1 MWLPLNPCSA
11 KAPESISSL
20 AVAQRT
26 FSYAYNRYVN
36 GDDEDLPGLIA
47 YALYK
52 RAKVAYLQSYKEA
65 NGRDASEK
73 AISEWSA
80 DHSTPEKIELF
91 RLQALRSVEKYR
103 LQEVKK
109 AEPEIRKAIEDE
121 FIGLIHDKV
130 SSLTGFKAF
139 LSSVGSGIA
148 ASVVWIPL
156 AGLMYIGLRQANP
169 MGLVNGPSEEVVSP
183 DRRK

>member
-1 MWLPLNPCSA
+1 MT
-11 KAPESISSL
+11 
-20 AVAQRT
+20 QRT
-26 FSYAYNRYVN
+26 FSYAYNKYVN

-52 RAKVAYLQSYKEA
+52 RAKVAFLQSYKERK
-65 NGRDASEK
+65 GRDASDVL
-73 AISEWSA
+73 IDEWSA

-91 RLQALRSVEKYR
+91 RLQALGSVEKYR
-103 LQEVKK
+103 LQEVKN
-109 AEPEIRKAIEDE
+109 AEPEMRKAIEAE
-121 FIGLIHDKV
+121 HIGLIHAKV

-169 MGLVNGPSEEVVSP
+169 MGLV
-183 DRRK
+183 DRVPGEAVIQEYKK

>member
-1 MWLPLNPCSA
+1 M
-11 KAPESISSL
+11 
-20 AVAQRT
+20 AQRN
-26 FSYAYNRYVN
+26 FSYAYNKYVN

-52 RAKVAYLQSYKEA
+52 RAKVAYLQSYKER
-65 NGRDASEK
+65 NGRDASENL
-73 AISEWSA
+73 ISEWSA

-103 LQEVKK
+103 MQEVKK
-109 AEPEIRKAIEDE
+109 AEPEIRKAIEAE
-121 FIGLIHDKV
+121 HIGLIHSKV

-148 ASVVWIPL
+148 ASVVWLPL

-169 MGLVNGPSEEVVSP
+169 MGLVDRAVPSEAVTPPS
-183 DRRK
+183 KK

>member
-1 MWLPLNPCSA
+1 M
-11 KAPESISSL
+11 
-20 AVAQRT
+20 AQRT
-26 FSYAYNRYVN
+26 FSYAYNQYVN

-52 RAKVAYLQSYKEA
+52 RAKVAYLQAYKQHNGKEA
-65 NGRDASEK
+65 TEK
-73 AISEWSA
+73 EILNWSR
-80 DHSTPEKIELF
+80 DHSTPEKIQLF

-103 LQEVKK
+103 QQEVKK
-109 AEPEIRKAIEDE
+109 AEPEIRKAIEAE
-121 FIGLIHDKV
+121 HIGLIHSKV

-148 ASVVWIPL
+148 ASVVWLPL

-169 MGLVNGPSEEVVSP
+169 MGLVDRAVPSEAVTPPS
-183 DRRK
+183 KK